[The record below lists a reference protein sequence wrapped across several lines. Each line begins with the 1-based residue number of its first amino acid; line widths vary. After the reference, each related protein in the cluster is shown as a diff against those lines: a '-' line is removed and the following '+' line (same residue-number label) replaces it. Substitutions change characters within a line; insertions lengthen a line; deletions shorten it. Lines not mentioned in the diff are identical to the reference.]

1 MTETTLDA
9 PVKHRARLP
18 ERTLRT
24 DRWWRAPALTF
35 AGIMSFLIYGFWAI
49 FDKSYFVEPYLA
61 PFSSP
66 CLAESCPEGA
76 RPFGWAPVGSW
87 WVLPPGILILGLP
100 TAFRLTC
107 YYYRRSYYRSFWLS
121 PPACAV
127 PDKAPVTTSQR
138 YTGETRFP
146 LILQNIHRYSFY
158 GALLIAAV
166 LMYDAV
172 LAFRDSH
179 GAWGHLGVGA
189 LVLWANVILIWA
201 YTISCHSCRHIV
213 GGRLKNFSKHPV
225 RYRLWTFVS
234 RLNARHM
241 QLAWWSM
248 YSVMFADLYVRL
260 VAKGIIPD
268 IQFF

>member
-1 MTETTLDA
+1 MTQTTLDA
-9 PVKHRARLP
+9 PVKHRARIS

-24 DRWWRAPALTF
+24 DRWWKAPTLTF
-35 AGIMSFLIYGFWAI
+35 AGIMIFIIYGFWAM
-49 FDKSYFVEPYLA
+49 FDLDYYRAPYVA
-61 PFSSP
+61 TFASP

-76 RPFGWAPVGSW
+76 RLFGWAPIGEW
-87 WVLPPGILILGLP
+87 YTLPPALLILIVP
-100 TAFRLTC
+100 TLFRLTC

-127 PDKAPVTTSQR
+127 PDKTPIATSRR

-146 LILQNIHRYSFY
+146 AILQNVHRYSFY
-158 GALLIAAV
+158 AAFVIAAV
-166 LMYDAV
+166 LTYEAAV
-172 LAFRDSH
+172 SFRNAE
-179 GAWGHLGVGA
+179 GEWGHMGLGSLI
-189 LVLWANVILIWA
+189 LVANAILIWA

-234 RLNARHM
+234 KLNARHM
-241 QLAWWSM
+241 QYAWWSM
-248 YSVMFADLYVRL
+248 YSVMLADLYVRL
-260 VAKGIIPD
+260 VAKDIISD

>member
-1 MTETTLDA
+1 MTQTTLDA
-9 PVKHRARLP
+9 PVKDRARLT

-24 DRWWRAPALTF
+24 DRWWAAPALTF
-35 AGIMSFLIYGFWAI
+35 AGLMTFLIYGFWAI
-49 FDKSYFVEPYLA
+49 FDSSYFVEPYVA

-76 RPFGWAPVGSW
+76 RLFGWAPVGAW
-87 WVLPPGILILGLP
+87 WTLPPGILILGLP

-127 PDKAPVTTSQR
+127 PDKTPVAKSKR
-138 YTGETRFP
+138 YTGERRFP
-146 LILQNIHRYSFY
+146 LILQNVHRYSFY
-158 GALLIAAV
+158 GAILIALV
-166 LMYDAV
+166 LTWDAV
-172 LAFRDSH
+172 LAFRDPH
-179 GAWGHLGVGA
+179 GEWGHMGAGA
-189 LVLWANVILIWA
+189 LVLWANVVLIWA

-213 GGRLKNFSKHPV
+213 GGRLKSFSKHPV
-225 RYRLWTFVS
+225 RYRMWTFVS
-234 RLNARHM
+234 RLNSRHM

-248 YSVMFADLYVRL
+248 YSVMLADLYVRL
-260 VAKGIIPD
+260 VAKDIIPD